1 MLIKNPISNNTLLN
15 LLKICFGL
23 MFGIMLFPSIV
34 KSVIIIIFS
43 LIIFFLVS
51 KRGFVIN
58 KTFFVINSSVYIGF
72 IVTMLYTANFSEAS
86 LKLQTSFS
94 LLLFPLLFSMLK
106 RSDALEV
113 LKNSRIYLV
122 VFIVATFLYN
132 IIPFLWYYFT
142 HYSLEDVIKHYPL
155 IINKDIGKY
164 GIHPIYMSMHC
175 AISILFSIY
184 LFREIKTKLIKIT
197 LFVINL
203 SLIYFLIVYSKKGP
217 IIALISVLFLW
228 SFFKDKK
235 IRRYYFL
242 AIIVASLLLISIP
255 KIRNNFLELIKIE
268 EAKSMSSNS
277 TNIRYSIYKTSFLLI
292 KSSPFIGYGIGD
304 FNDQLKI
311 EYKKNNYFLLSKEYN
326 SHNQYLSF
334 LLIGGIPLLFLYL
347 YFLFYNINLSFI
359 HKNYLLIAVL
369 SFYSIVMLSENIL
382 ERENGV
388 IFFSFLINFFALKN
402 YTKNEC

>member
-15 LLKICFGL
+15 LLKIFFGL

-72 IVTMLYTANFSEAS
+72 IITMLYTSNFSEAS

-94 LLLFPLLFSMLK
+94 LFLFPLLFSMLK
-106 RSDALEV
+106 RSDVLEV
-113 LKNSRIYLV
+113 LKNSKIYLV

-155 IINKDIGKY
+155 IIIKDIGKY

-184 LFREIKTKLIKIT
+184 LFREIKTKLIKII
-197 LFVINL
+197 LFLINL

-235 IRRYYFL
+235 IRKYYFL
-242 AIIVASLLLISIP
+242 AIIAALLLLISIP
-255 KIRNNFLELIKIE
+255 KTRNNFLELIKIE
-268 EAKSMSSNS
+268 EARSMFANS

-347 YFLFYNINLSFI
+347 YFLFYNINLSI
-359 HKNYLLIAVL
+359 NHKNYLLLVVL
-369 SFYSIVMLSENIL
+369 SFYSLVMLSENIL

-388 IFFSFLINFFALKN
+388 IFFSFLINFFTLKN

>member
-1 MLIKNPISNNTLLN
+1 
-15 LLKICFGL
+15 

-34 KSVIIIIFS
+34 KSVIIIVFS
-43 LIIFFLVS
+43 LIIFFLVYN
-51 KRGFVIN
+51 RGFVFN
-58 KTFFVINSSVYIGF
+58 KTFFIINSSIYIGF
-72 IVTMLYTANFSEAS
+72 IITMLYTSNFSEAS

-106 RSDALEV
+106 MPDVLEV

-132 IIPFLWYYFT
+132 LIPFLWYYFT
-142 HYSLEDVIKHYPL
+142 HYSLEDVIEHYPL
-155 IINKDIGKY
+155 IIIKDIGTY
-164 GIHPIYMSMHC
+164 SIHPIYMSMHC

-184 LFREIKTKLIKIT
+184 LFRDVKRKLNKFL
-197 LFVINL
+197 LFFINIIL
-203 SLIYFLIVYSKKGP
+203 LYFLIVYSKKAP
-217 IIALISVLFLW
+217 FIAFVSVLFLW

-235 IRRYYFL
+235 IRKYYFF
-242 AIIVASLLLISIP
+242 AIIATSILLISIP
-255 KIRNNFLELIKIE
+255 KTRNKFSELIKVE
-268 EAKSMSSNS
+268 DAKSISSNS
-277 TNIRYSIYKTSFLLI
+277 TNIRFSIYKTSFFLI
-292 KSSPFIGYGIGD
+292 KNSPFIGYGIGD

-311 EYKKNNYFLLSKEYN
+311 EYKKNIHFLLSKEYN

-347 YFLFYNINLSFI
+347 YFLYYNINLSI
-359 HKNYLLIAVL
+359 NYKNHLLIVVL

-388 IFFSFLINFFALKN
+388 IFFSFLINFFALNN
-402 YTKNEC
+402 YTKDEC

>member
-1 MLIKNPISNNTLLN
+1 MLIKNSISNNTLLN
-15 LLKICFGL
+15 LLKIFFGL

-51 KRGFVIN
+51 KRGFVMN
-58 KTFFVINSSVYIGF
+58 KTFFVINSSIYIGF
-72 IVTMLYTANFSEAS
+72 IITMFYTSNFSEAS

-106 RSDALEV
+106 RSDVLEV

-122 VFIVATFLYN
+122 VFIIATFLYN
-132 IIPFLWYYFT
+132 IIPFLWYFFT
-142 HYSLEDVIKHYPL
+142 HYSLEDVIKHYSL

-175 AISILFSIY
+175 AISILFSLY
-184 LFREIKTKLIKIT
+184 LFREIKTKLIKVI
-197 LFVINL
+197 LLLINL

-228 SFFKDKK
+228 SFFKDKE
-235 IRRYYFL
+235 IRKYYFL
-242 AIIVASLLLISIP
+242 AIIAASLLLISIP
-255 KIRNNFLELIKIE
+255 KTRNNFLELTKVE
-268 EAKSMSSNS
+268 DAKSMSSNS
-277 TNIRYSIYKTSFLLI
+277 TNIRYSIYKTSFFLI
-292 KSSPFIGYGIGD
+292 KNSPFIGYGIGD

-311 EYKKNNYFLLSKEYN
+311 EYKKNNSFLLSKEYN

-334 LLIGGIPLLFLYL
+334 LLIGGIPLLFLYVIFL
-347 YFLFYNINLSFI
+347 YYNINLSI
-359 HKNYLLIAVL
+359 NHKNHLLIAVL

>member
-1 MLIKNPISNNTLLN
+1 MLIKNSISNNTLLN
-15 LLKICFGL
+15 LLKIFFGL

-58 KTFFVINSSVYIGF
+58 KTFFVINSSIYIGF
-72 IVTMLYTANFSEAS
+72 IITMLYTSNFSEAS
-86 LKLQTSFS
+86 LKLQTTFS
-94 LLLFPLLFSMLK
+94 LLIFPLLFSMLK
-106 RSDALEV
+106 TSDVLEV
-113 LKNSRIYLV
+113 LKNSRIYLF

-132 IIPFLWYYFT
+132 VIPFLWYYFT
-142 HYSLEDVIKHYPL
+142 HYSLEDLIKHYPL
-155 IINKDIGKY
+155 IIIKDIVKY
-164 GIHPIYMSMHC
+164 SIHPIYMSMHC

-184 LFREIKTKLIKIT
+184 LFKDIKTKLSKFI
-197 LFVINL
+197 LFLINL
-203 SLIYFLIVYSKKGP
+203 ILIYFLIVYSKKGP
-217 IIALISVLFLW
+217 IIAFVFVLFLW
-228 SFFKDKK
+228 SFFKEKK
-235 IRRYYFL
+235 IRKYYFL
-242 AIIVASLLLISIP
+242 AIIAISILLISIP
-255 KIRNNFLELIKIE
+255 KTRNTFLELIKVE
-268 EAKSMSSNS
+268 EAKSMGANS

-334 LLIGGIPLLFLYL
+334 LLIGGFPLLFLYL
-347 YFLFYNINLSFI
+347 YFLYYNINLSI
-359 HKNYLLIAVL
+359 SNENYLLIVVL